1 MTPPSL
7 YFVVDPGWYEAD
19 EWMAVC
25 ATAEEALEY
34 WGKESGKRDWR
45 IHKVT
50 AGSTEVEDLTPLD
63 YAANLKK
70 PSYPRRQQYETQMCV
85 LPKPLHNWAVP
96 YSFPVSINDP
106 GLRPEDGVPDPWE
119 GVTCAGGD
127 DS

>member
-7 YFVVDPGWYEAD
+7 YFVLIPGDYDAD

-34 WGKESGKRDWR
+34 WGKESGKSYWR

-63 YAANLKK
+63 YAKNLKK
-70 PSYPRRQQYETQMCV
+70 PKYDRVEQYKKASDV
-85 LPKPLHNWAVP
+85 LPKDPFPRVQGQRFPAVV
-96 YSFPVSINDP
+96 YDP

-127 DS
+127 DP